1 MEVINFKKFNIDKQF
16 EISISTASELF
27 FAGKIFIY
35 PTDTIYGIGGNPFNE
50 YSVKRINNIKGRD
63 TAKQFIWLTS
73 SIDILLEYAE
83 INYESHLNFLKTIY
97 PAPVTVVLNLNS
109 RTKKIVG
116 LNSVAF
122 RIPDNH
128 FCKKLLTDIG
138 MPLISTSVNRSGKNA
153 LNDYKQIEKEFCKA
167 VDALFYSRIEN
178 NPLASTII
186 DLKKEKPALIREG
199 TIKFVEL
206 LDKFS

>member
-1 MEVINFKKFNIDKQF
+1 MEVINFKKFNIDEEF
-16 EISISTASELF
+16 EKSISAASELF
-27 FAGKIFIY
+27 SAGKIFIY

-50 YSVKRINNIKGRD
+50 SSVGRINNIKGRN
-63 TAKQFIWLTS
+63 TAKQFIWLIPS
-73 SIDILLEYAE
+73 VDILRKYAE
-83 INYESHLNFLKTIY
+83 IYYESHLNFLNTIY

-116 LNSVAF
+116 LNSAAF

-128 FCKKLLTDIG
+128 FCNKLLTEVG

-153 LNDYKQIEKEFCKA
+153 LNDYIQIEKDFSKA
-167 VDALFYSRIEN
+167 VDALFYSKTKNI
-178 NPLASTII
+178 PLASTII
-186 DLKKEKPALIREG
+186 DLKREKPSLVREG

-206 LDKFS
+206 LDKFN